1 MRLCHECG
9 CRVGYQP
16 HHFATVA
23 LLSGVERTI
32 RPVNAYQRPHT
43 GEKSRM
49 YRHLLIPVDGSDA
62 SKAALRE
69 VVRIVVTPDVSKLRL
84 VHVIDSSVGKDP
96 YDPGT
101 VGDTMVQASRD
112 EGTAILA
119 EARVA
124 LAKYDIHAECVLI
137 ESHGERIASR
147 IIAQARE

>member
-1 MRLCHECG
+1 
-9 CRVGYQP
+9 
-16 HHFATVA
+16 
-23 LLSGVERTI
+23 
-32 RPVNAYQRPHT
+32 
-43 GEKSRM
+43 M